1 MAVSKTQY
9 GRYTTL
15 TGTLAE
21 VAGALNTEVVPMA
34 NVISLAYDSDNSVY
48 FAVYHK

>member
-1 MAVSKTQY
+1 M
-9 GRYTTL
+9 

-21 VAGALNTEVVPMA
+21 VAGALATEIIPAHKIVGFG
-34 NVISLAYDSDNSVY
+34 YDSDNSVY